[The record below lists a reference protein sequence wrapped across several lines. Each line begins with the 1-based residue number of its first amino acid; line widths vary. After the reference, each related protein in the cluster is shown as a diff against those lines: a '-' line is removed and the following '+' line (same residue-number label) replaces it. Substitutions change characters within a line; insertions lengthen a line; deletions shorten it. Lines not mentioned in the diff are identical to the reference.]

1 MPIAKLRKEI
11 NLFVDGRGYAGRVTE
26 FDPPKLSVKTEEHR
40 AGGMDAPLEIDMG
53 LEKLECMLTLA
64 DFDADALKS
73 FGLIGDSVAVSLRG
87 AQQDRK
93 TGATEALVYQLR
105 GRFRE
110 VDPGTWKPGEA
121 SPLKLTAALEYYKLE
136 VGGETIHEIDV
147 INMVRVIDGTDQMEA
162 MRQALGL

>member
-11 NLFVDGRGYAGRVTE
+11 NLFIDGRGYAGRVTE
-26 FDPPKLSVKTEEHR
+26 FDPPKLTVKTEEHL

-64 DFDADALKS
+64 DFDADALRS

-87 AQQDRK
+87 AQQDR
-93 TGATEALVYQLR
+93 GGLVEPLVYQLR

-110 VDPGTWKPGEA
+110 VDPGTWKPGGA

-136 VGGETIHEIDV
+136 VGGETIHEVDV

-162 MRQALGL
+162 MRNALGL

>member
-11 NLFVDGRGYAGRVTE
+11 NLFIDGRGYAGRVTE
-26 FDPPKLSVKTEEHR
+26 FDPPKLLVKTEEHR

-64 DFDADALKS
+64 DADALRL
-73 FGLIGDSVAVSLRG
+73 FGLIGDAKGVTLRG
-87 AQQDRK
+87 AQQGRDG
-93 TGATEALVYQLR
+93 TLEALVYQPR

-110 VDPGTWKPGEA
+110 TDAGAWKAGEA
-121 SPLKLTAALEYYKLE
+121 SPLKLTDALEYYKLE

-147 INMVRVIDGTDQMEA
+147 VNTLRVIDGTDQMEA